1 MNRIMIYVVVL
12 ITLFLVIYGI
22 IVYMKKRKTNL
33 FKGMKEFIINLLKS
47 IGCQPEV
54 NKTGDVTFMY
64 QGEYFVIQ
72 ILSERLV
79 RICDLWWL
87 EMKLDDPRSEYLKEA
102 INLTNQS
109 SPVTVLYSV
118 NQEKSLLGVHCVCQ
132 TDLFK
137 EVPDM
142 DSYMAYLLDSCFKA
156 QQEVNG
162 KLSALIHD
170 VQTVK
175 TPDERV
181 KIKGF
186 K

>member
-1 MNRIMIYVVVL
+1 M
-12 ITLFLVIYGI
+12 
-22 IVYMKKRKTNL
+22 
-33 FKGMKEFIINLLKS
+33 
-47 IGCQPEV
+47 
-54 NKTGDVTFMY
+54 
-64 QGEYFVIQ
+64 
-72 ILSERLV
+72 SERLV